1 MENSAQDII
10 TLITQ
15 YTSELEL
22 LDQTNNNYIMTC
34 LGIIGVIL
42 GAIVTLFSIRNSES
56 SKIERNSIYK
66 LISTLFMAIPLVSCI
81 YIGVATIACR
91 KAAIYRSYL
100 VYLEQEYNKI
110 PNVVPQKLN
119 VQALDFL
126 SKWSLDNT
134 NGSMMNRL
142 VVFAYIFVVGILF
155 ITCYIMGFAF
165 LKKST
170 SHVDRKLTRVEFLM
184 TIGFFLIIV
193 ACTLIC
199 TVSIIDLCIN
209 DVTVSKVLDYLQ

>member
-110 PNVVPQKLN
+110 PNVVSQKLN

-134 NGSMMNRL
+134 NGSMMNGI
-142 VVFAYIFVVGILF
+142 VMSAYAFVVGILF
-155 ITCYIMGFAF
+155 ITCYIMGFSF
-165 LKKST
+165 LKKSKGL
-170 SHVDRKLTRVEFLM
+170 VRQKLTKVECLM
-184 TIGFFLIIV
+184 VIGFVLIITV
-193 ACTLIC
+193 CTLIC
-199 TVSIIDLCIN
+199 AASIVDLWIN
-209 DVTVSKVLDYLQ
+209 DVTVSNVLDYLK